1 MILGHWM
8 LKLKKIWLKEEIDK
22 AKHFVKYCNAT
33 GTFPMHKMWKLKKEL
48 WPKKT
53 PSLPIAKKNHKGRLI
68 SSPKELQQTLQK
80 EYKDRL
86 RPRKCK
92 NDILEHMAS
101 VHRTTESKLAKAW
114 TNKSPAF
121 DMLELE
127 KNN

>member
-1 MILGHWM
+1 METEE
-8 LKLKKIWLKEEIDK
+8 KK
-22 AKHFVKYCNAT
+22 
-33 GTFPMHKMWKLKKEL
+33 L
-48 WPKKT
+48 WPKKA

-92 NDILEHMAS
+92 NELLEQFAS
-101 VHRTTESKLAKAW
+101 VHRTTDLKLAKAW

-121 DMLELE
+121 DMPELE
-127 KNN
+127 KTTKDLKTGKARDPSGLCAELF